1 MKLFLARPGLDKSN
15 RNGTV
20 FTKENKREPRLKPRN
35 VPKKKRKRGR
45 EQNKR
50 HLNRHTPNVFAK
62 KNRRAATDATHSSV
76 YFAHTQIHTN
86 KNASTH
92 TRTFMLIDE
101 EYDKETLTHT
111 QASKQQAKE
120 GDLKYT
126 FILKNNKEKSKQTN
140 EQCL

>member
-1 MKLFLARPGLDKSN
+1 
-15 RNGTV
+15 
-20 FTKENKREPRLKPRN
+20 
-35 VPKKKRKRGR
+35 
-45 EQNKR
+45 
-50 HLNRHTPNVFAK
+50 
-62 KNRRAATDATHSSV
+62 
-76 YFAHTQIHTN
+76 
-86 KNASTH
+86 
-92 TRTFMLIDE
+92 MLIDE